1 MSTNS
6 TVSVEQTDG
15 TIESIYVHFDGYQ
28 TGGVGEALATSYN
41 TRLQM
46 QAIVN
51 AGDHRCIT
59 DGGKESYDDNSPKGV
74 FNSFYNMLEEFGQ
87 QYNYV
92 FTLDGVLMCYD
103 GRGNDI
109 TAKYKVAA

>member
-1 MSTNS
+1 MGTNS
-6 TVSVEQTDG
+6 TVSVEQADG

-28 TGGVGEALATSYN
+28 MGGVGEALATTYN

-51 AGDHRCIT
+51 AGDHRCILNE
-59 DGGKESYDDNSPKGV
+59 GKESYDDNSPKGV
-74 FNSFYNMLEEFGQ
+74 FNSFYDMLEQFGQ

-92 FTLDGVLMCYD
+92 LTQDDVLMCYD

-109 TAKYKVAA
+109 TAKYKEAA